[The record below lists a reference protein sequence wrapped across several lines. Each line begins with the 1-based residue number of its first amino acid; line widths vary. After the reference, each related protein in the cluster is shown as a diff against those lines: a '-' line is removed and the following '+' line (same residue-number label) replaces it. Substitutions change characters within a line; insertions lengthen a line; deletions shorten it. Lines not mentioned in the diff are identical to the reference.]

1 VTAALD
7 ERVNTLD
14 GRMSYHLTEH
24 IDTLYA
30 SLNRSM
36 ASMLQYK
43 EDTSIMS
50 KAQQLYEDLKVEKKG
65 QAWMIPFL
73 ILVVLMIGGAVGLY
87 LFYEKMRKMHL
98 L

>member
-1 VTAALD
+1 MTAALD
-7 ERVNTLD
+7 ERVNTLE

-24 IDTLYA
+24 IDALHA

-36 ASMLQYK
+36 SSMLYK
-43 EDTSIMS
+43 EDANIMS
-50 KAQQLYEDLKVEKKG
+50 KAHTLHEDFKVDKKG

-73 ILVVLMIGGAVGLY
+73 ILLVLMIGGAVGLY
-87 LFYEKMRKMHL
+87 LFYEKMKKMHL

>member
-7 ERVNTLD
+7 ERVNTLE

-24 IDTLYA
+24 IDTLHA

-36 ASMLQYK
+36 SSMLVK
-43 EDTSIMS
+43 GDTNIMS
-50 KAQQLYEDLKVEKKG
+50 KAHTLHEDFTVDKKG

-73 ILVVLMIGGAVGLY
+73 ILFVLMIGGAVGLY